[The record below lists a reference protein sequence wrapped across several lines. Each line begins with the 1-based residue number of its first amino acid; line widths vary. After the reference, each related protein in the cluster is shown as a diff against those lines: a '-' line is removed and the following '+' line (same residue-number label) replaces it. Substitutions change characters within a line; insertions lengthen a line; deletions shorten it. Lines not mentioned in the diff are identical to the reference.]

1 MKLKPR
7 SLFGRTAVTIAL
19 TLLLFMAISMGTVA
33 YFIYIPLAHRH
44 ADDFAAVIVSAA
56 HSLQSLPEEMHAE
69 LKQQLFN
76 DHGLLVAEQT
86 NDYAATPS
94 EMSYSPFF
102 HDAIERRAGQELQI
116 IEAADGPLIWVD
128 VPAHGKIFRLGFDR
142 TRLGIN
148 PPVALIVVLVV
159 GTLLTFVASLLLV
172 RKVTKPLG
180 RLAEAA
186 NTLAR
191 GQNPPPIP
199 ERGPDELASLERVF
213 NRLSAD
219 LHTMSENRTVMI
231 AGISHDLRTPL
242 TRLAIAVEML
252 DEDTH
257 PQIIAG
263 IRRDLEAMNVLIGQF
278 LQFTQGP
285 RDDCPVQVDLWQ
297 VIEAIA
303 TDLRRGGGDLR
314 LHRNDPPCVYFAD
327 PVALERVLANL
338 MKNAVQH
345 GGDEPVDVSLFCSN
359 KAVSIEICDRGPGI
373 PADKVEAIFRPF
385 HRLESARGATTG
397 GSGLGLAIVKQ
408 IVTNQGWTITV
419 DPRDGGGTV
428 MRLGLPATSRFG
440 LPAMSC
446 LATESSPE
454 QEPAALIE
462 TAA

>member
-1 MKLKPR
+1 
-7 SLFGRTAVTIAL
+7 
-19 TLLLFMAISMGTVA
+19 
-33 YFIYIPLAHRH
+33 
-44 ADDFAAVIVSAA
+44 
-56 HSLQSLPEEMHAE
+56 
-69 LKQQLFN
+69 
-76 DHGLLVAEQT
+76 
-86 NDYAATPS
+86 
-94 EMSYSPFF
+94 MSYSPFF
-102 HDAIERRAGQELQI
+102 HDAIERRVGQELQI

-263 IRRDLEAMNVLIGQF
+263 IRRDLEAMNVLIRQF

-285 RDDCPVQVDLWQ
+285 REECPVQVDLWQ

-345 GGDEPVDVSLFCSN
+345 GEDEPVDVSLFCSD

-385 HRLESARGATTG
+385 HRLESARSASTG

-419 DPRDGGGTV
+419 EPRDGGGTI
-428 MRLGLPATSRFG
+428 MRVGLPATSRFG

-446 LATESSPE
+446 QS
-454 QEPAALIE
+454 AA
-462 TAA
+462 